1 MEIVGSLV
9 DLVESAYDVDSSSSS
24 WLEGIRL
31 GADKCFGGHLAVQ
44 AYTFRVAGNGDFQLL
59 DLSSEPE
66 WAEHLRAN
74 HAAASPALIKR
85 LYLGGRPVSSLSS
98 ALRPDDGPLYTQIV
112 RLGVGDALGVTGI
125 DPTGFGCTLHFL
137 DRARSILSRPAQQ
150 GLTRIAAHLASA
162 RRLRETLDHAGA
174 RLDAAE
180 GADAVLS
187 ADGRVQHAE
196 RDARSAESRAALRE
210 AVRRMERARRRSI
223 RADSETALGLWRA
236 MVDGRWSL
244 LERFESGGRRILVA
258 RRNDPASR
266 PSHALSELER
276 KVVALLAV
284 GHSQKLCA
292 YDLGRAEST
301 IHDVASSAMMKLG
314 VGSRAAL
321 VELHG
326 ALVSDEAPGWPP
338 GPRAAAP
345 PIPAR

>member
-9 DLVESAYDVDSSSSS
+9 DLVERAYDVDPPSSS

-44 AYTFRVAGNGDFQLL
+44 AYTFQVYGNGAFRIL
-59 DLSSEPE
+59 DLASAPA
-66 WAEHLRAN
+66 WAGALRAN

-85 LYLGGRPVSSLSS
+85 LYLGKPVSNLRS
-98 ALRPDDGPLYTQIV
+98 ALRPDDGPLYDQIV
-112 RLGVGDALGVTGI
+112 RLGVGDALGVTGV

-137 DRARSILSRPAQQ
+137 SQTPFSLSRAAQR

-174 RLDAAE
+174 RLDAVE

-292 YDLGRAEST
+292 YELGRAEST
-301 IHDVASSAMMKLG
+301 IHDVAASAMTKMG

-326 ALVSDEAPGWPP
+326 ALVSDEAPGWSP

>member
-9 DLVESAYDVDSSSSS
+9 DLVERAYDVDPSSS
-24 WLEGIRL
+24 WLEGLRL
-31 GADKCFGGHLAVQ
+31 SADKCFGGHLAVQ
-44 AYTFRVAGNGDFQLL
+44 AYTFHVAGNGAFRIL
-59 DLSSEPE
+59 DLASEPA
-66 WAEHLRAN
+66 WAGALRAN

-85 LYLGGRPVSSLSS
+85 LYLGGKPVANLRS
-98 ALRPDDGPLYTQIV
+98 ALRPDDGPLYDQIV
-112 RLGVGDALGVTGI
+112 RLGVGDALGVTGV

-137 DRARSILSRPAQQ
+137 SQTPSSLSRAAQQ

-174 RLDAAE
+174 RLDAVE

-196 RDARSAESRAALRE
+196 REARSTESRVALRE

-258 RRNDPASR
+258 HRNDPASR

-292 YDLGRAEST
+292 YELGRAEST
-301 IHDVASSAMMKLG
+301 IHEVATSAMTKMG

-326 ALVSDEAPGWPP
+326 ALVSDQAPGWP
-338 GPRAAAP
+338 GPRTAF
-345 PIPAR
+345 R